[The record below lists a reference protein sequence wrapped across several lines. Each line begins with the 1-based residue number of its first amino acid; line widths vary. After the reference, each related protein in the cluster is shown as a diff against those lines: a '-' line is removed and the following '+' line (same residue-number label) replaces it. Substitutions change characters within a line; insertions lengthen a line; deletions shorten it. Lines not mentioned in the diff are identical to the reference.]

1 MRPSAASSVLYWC
14 VEPRP
19 MASAR
24 LVCFPYAGAGAS
36 AFRLWAAGLPNTIEV
51 LAAQLPGREGRFREP
66 PARDW
71 KSLVGEAVQGLQP
84 HLGLPYALFGHSM
97 GAALVLAIT
106 REIERRSVQQ
116 PRHLFVSGWP
126 APGRE
131 ARWTRAARSLQD
143 EDFLGELA
151 RRYGSLNGTLLDEP
165 EVRDVVL
172 PTLRADI
179 EVLEGSAQGPQ
190 DPVSC
195 PLTVYGGTADPST
208 TPEDLQA
215 WQDTTSGPFRIK
227 LIPGGHFFLNDRR
240 EELLLDIGWTLAS
253 RQAGRAAKAEGAS
266 W

>member
-1 MRPSAASSVLYWC
+1 
-14 VEPRP
+14 
-19 MASAR
+19 MASVR

-36 AFRLWAAGLPNTIEV
+36 VYRLWPAGLPNTIEV
-51 LAAQLPGREGRFREP
+51 MAAQLPGREGRLREP

-71 KSLVGEAVQGLQP
+71 KRLVNEAVKGLLT

-97 GAALVLAIT
+97 GAALALAIA
-106 REIERRSVQQ
+106 REVERRGVRQ
-116 PRHLFVSGWP
+116 PVHLFVSGRP

-131 ARWTRAARSLQD
+131 ARWTRAARSLGD
-143 EDFLGELA
+143 EDFLEELA
-151 RRYGSLNGTLLDEP
+151 SRYGSLNGTLLDEP

-179 EVLEGSAQGPQ
+179 EALEGSAQGPQ
-190 DPVSC
+190 GPVSC
-195 PLTVYGGTADPST
+195 PLTVYGGSADPST
-208 TPEDLQA
+208 TSEDLHV

-240 EELLLDIGWTLAS
+240 EELLLDIGETLAS
-253 RQAGRAAKAEGAS
+253 RAEGCAAKAEGAS